1 MKFRR
6 DILLITSVLAV
17 LAAVPAG
24 AKDAAYVGDV
34 SMRRTES
41 GRLAASFTL
50 QNAMAPRVLE
60 TLESG
65 LPVRFLFRAKAT
77 CDDLPAWDRTVGTK
91 DLERILEKDNLK
103 NRYVVTEGEARHEFG
118 TLEEATA
125 VMSRVTDLSVVRLSK
140 LPESGACRLEIQ
152 ARLEEFRLPFHLHR
166 VLPFVSFWDVRTPWH
181 LETIPDEIRGKP

>member
-6 DILLITSVLAV
+6 DNLLIAIVLSA
-17 LAAVPAG
+17 LAAAPAQ
-24 AKDAAYVGDV
+24 AKDGAYVGDV
-34 SMRRTES
+34 AMSRTES

-50 QNAMAPRVLE
+50 QNAMGPRVLE

-65 LPVRFLFRAKAT
+65 LPVRFLYRAKVT
-77 CDDLPAWDRTVGTK
+77 CDDLPSWDRTVGTK

-103 NRYVVTEGEARHEFG
+103 NRYVVTEGEARHEFD
-118 TLEEATA
+118 TLEDATA

-152 ARLEEFRLPFHLHR
+152 VRLEEFRLPFHLHR

-181 LETIPDEIRGKP
+181 LEAIPDEIRGKP